1 MLVPARPGGAATDA
15 ILSAIVN
22 ASAAAKLSTAFVVSW
37 MLLACSAERK
47 MPPGYQGIIEHDDR
61 HLGFQVGGRLE
72 EVRFERGEVIERGAL
87 IAILD
92 DSAELPILRAR
103 EADLARA
110 RAQAALVYAGPRV
123 EEVRSTVAELDGAR
137 AALRDAK
144 SQLDRNRNLPEEAAT
159 ARSLVSD
166 LEAAYAQSNAQV
178 RMLQQRLKQL
188 RAGSRPE
195 ELAAADAAV
204 RAAEAAVAAEEER
217 LALYSL
223 FANERVTLLD
233 LPVRAGEVLAAG
245 ATTVTVADTTHP
257 YVDVFVPQQ
266 RLSGLT
272 VRRPAR
278 VRVDAEAGVFQGEIE
293 HIAPTTEFTPRFL
306 FSERERP
313 NLVVRV
319 RVRIEDPDERL
330 HAGVPAFVTFDKK
343 AE

>member
-1 MLVPARPGGAATDA
+1 MHAIVAAT
-15 ILSAIVN
+15 VN
-22 ASAAAKLSTAFVVSW
+22 VLAAAKFLVAFVISW
-37 MLLACSAERK
+37 TLLGCGAERK

-72 EVRFERGEVIERGAL
+72 EIRFKRGDVIEKGAL
-87 IAILD
+87 IAVLD
-92 DSAELPILRAR
+92 DSAEVPVLRAR

-123 EEVRSTVAELDGAR
+123 EEVRATVAELDGAL
-137 AALRDAK
+137 AALKDAK
-144 SQLDRNRNLPEEAAT
+144 SQLDRNRSLPEEAAS
-159 ARSLVSD
+159 ALSLVSD
-166 LEAAYAQSNAQV
+166 LEAAHAQSKAQV

-266 RLSGLT
+266 QLSGLK
-272 VRRPAR
+272 VRFPAR
-278 VRVDAEAGVFQGEIE
+278 VRVDADGGALAGEIE
-293 HIAPTTEFTPRFL
+293 HISPTTEFTPRFL

-319 RVRIEDPDERL
+319 RVRIQDPEERL
-330 HAGVPAFVTFDKK
+330 HAGVPAFVTFDQK